1 MEQNNTIFFTMVK
14 GMVGYVILMWVGLNI
29 INIPM
34 SIGMLLAD
42 AVVPM
47 ATFWLG
53 FTLMDTISRIVW
65 SVIRKKEELTE

>member
-1 MEQNNTIFFTMVK
+1 MEREHTIFFVMAK
-14 GMVGYVILMWVGLNI
+14 GMIGYVILMWVGLNI

-53 FTLMDTISRIVW
+53 FTLMDIISRIVW